1 MNNKIFCI
9 VILLVFLC
17 YSNLEAQ
24 RFGKNKKQYVIF
36 DWKYIESEHFDV
48 YYNDGSKELAEFS
61 IIALENALISI
72 QSTLNYQITARIP
85 VVVYESH
92 NDFQQTNVINMYL
105 SQGIGGVTELYK
117 NRIVIP
123 FQGSY
128 SQLRHVLHHELVHA
142 VINDMFYGGTL
153 QTAVTTRVAE
163 IPLWINE
170 GFAEYESLGGM
181 DIETDMYMRN
191 LTINESLPKLNRIS
205 GYNAYRVGQTF
216 FYFIEKQYG
225 KGKITEFMNKLRLF
239 KGLEMAFRNTFGMGL
254 EDFSDFWQTEIKKWY
269 FPDIARYSSPKEF
282 ANVLTNHEKDNCYYF
297 SSPAISPN
305 GEKMAFISDRQGGI
319 FSVFSAKVENYNERT
334 FKPKKLVSSAR
345 QLDFEQLNV
354 LTPSISWTPDNKK
367 VVISAKSGG
376 EDAIFIIDEATRK
389 YERIL
394 LGMKSITSVNCSYD
408 GKYIVF
414 VGIKK
419 SQSDIYTYNI
429 ITKELIQM
437 TNDAYSDSYP
447 VWAKNSKSIFFISDR
462 EDDLTTTNSADKIEI
477 WKHNYNST
485 DVYNIDISTKKI
497 NRITFTPNINKTCIA
512 VSPDEKKILIVANET
527 GISNIYEMNTE
538 DNNSVMRS
546 LTNSANAIKQI
557 SVTDDGYNLIF
568 SSQVKGGYDIFEL
581 KNIFDKTPIDSVPL
595 TNFVKEKIK
604 TTTIPEIIADD
615 TNFNDTIHNDTPI
628 SYGKFVTDFKHQQF
642 IKPNEDII
650 IPQKIEIKEVDID
663 VRNSVEKDYE
673 VSFSLD
679 AFIVNPYISTFYGV
693 QGNTAALFSDIM
705 GNHQIYL
712 TAYFL
717 SSLENSQFYGA
728 YSYNTKLIDYTFSL
742 YNQSIYTSNWISDPE
757 AGLQERAYPYS
768 YRATGAIVGA
778 SYPFSLFN
786 RVELNLNLVNA
797 AKRNA
802 DYPSYE
808 SISRFL
814 IVPEVQYVLDN
825 SLNGIYA
832 PTRGSRAYFKA
843 LYSPKLGDISSEFI
857 TLVADARHYFEFI
870 PHFMSLALR
879 GSAGISMGASP
890 QKFYMGGTENWLYAD
905 YRYNFEI
912 KNPEDFAFMNNW
924 IMPLR
929 GWAVFQHNT
938 NSFAMANI
946 EYRFPLLLA
955 FGTGGL
961 PLVVQGIMGNVFCDV
976 GFAFDKTVKVKEMQY
991 GDEIFLSMGT
1001 GIRAI
1006 FLGLPIKFD
1015 IAWRRNY
1022 SGWSAPNYLI
1032 SIGLDF

>member
-1 MNNKIFCI
+1 MSKKIFYI
-9 VILLVFLC
+9 ALVLLFLC
-17 YSNLEAQ
+17 FGSLEAQ
-24 RFGKNKKQYVIF
+24 RFGKNKKQYTLF

-48 YYNDGSKELAEFS
+48 YYNDGSKALAEFS
-61 IIALENALISI
+61 VVALENALMNI
-72 QSTLNYQITARIP
+72 QSTLNYRITARIP

-117 NRIVIP
+117 NRIVVP

-142 VINDMFYGGTL
+142 VINDMFYGGTF
-153 QTAVTTRVAE
+153 QTAITTSVAE

-216 FYFIEKQYG
+216 FYFIERQYG
-225 KGKITEFMNKLRLF
+225 KGKVTEFMNKLRIF
-239 KGLEMAFRNTFGMGL
+239 KGLETSFRSSFGMSL
-254 EDFSDFWQTEIKKWY
+254 EDFSEFWQTEIKKWY
-269 FPDIARYSSPKEF
+269 FPDIAIYSSPKEF

-305 GEKMAFISDRQGGI
+305 GEKMAFISDRNGGI
-319 FSVFSAKVENYNERT
+319 FSVFSAKVENYNEKT
-334 FKPKKLVSSAR
+334 FNPKKLVSSAR

-367 VVISAKSGG
+367 VIISAKSGG
-376 EDAIFIIDEATRK
+376 EDAIFIINEATKK
-389 YERIL
+389 YEKIL
-394 LGMKSITSVNCSYD
+394 LGMKSISSVNCSPD
-408 GKYIVF
+408 GKYIAF
-414 VGIKK
+414 VGIKNC
-419 SQSDIYTYNI
+419 QSDIFIYDFA
-429 ITKELIQM
+429 TKNATQL

-447 VWAKNSKSIFFISDR
+447 VWSKDSKSIFFISDR

-485 DVYNIDISTKKI
+485 DVYSIDIATQKI
-497 NRITFTPNINKTCIA
+497 NRITYTPDVNKTCIA
-512 VSPDEKKILIVANET
+512 VSPDAKKILIVANET
-527 GISNIYEMNTE
+527 GISNIYEMDLE
-538 DNNSVMRS
+538 DNNSAMIP

-557 SVTDDGYNLIF
+557 SITNDGYNLIF
-568 SSQVKGGYDIFEL
+568 SSQVKGGYNIFQL
-581 KNIFDKTPIDSVPL
+581 KNIFDKTPIDSVPP
-595 TNFVKEKIK
+595 TNFVKERTKISTIVENIAD
-604 TTTIPEIIADD
+604 TTTDNTSQNA
-615 TNFNDTIHNDTPI
+615 PI
-628 SYGKFVTDFKHQQF
+628 NYGKFRTDFKHQQF

-650 IPQKIEIKEVDID
+650 TTQNLEIKEVDID
-663 VRNSVEKDYE
+663 ARNTIEKDYE

-679 AFIVNPYISTFYGV
+679 AFIMNPYISTFYGV

-712 TAYFL
+712 AAYFL
-717 SSLENSQFYGA
+717 SSLENSQLYCA
-728 YSYNTKLIDYTFSL
+728 YSYSAKLIDYTFSF
-742 YNQSIYTSNWISDPE
+742 YNQSIYTLNWIEDYE
-757 AGLQERAYPYS
+757 AGIPPKNYPYS
-768 YRATGAIVGA
+768 YRATGAIIGA
-778 SYPFSLFN
+778 SYPFSLFD

-802 DYPSYE
+802 DIPWYE
-808 SISRFL
+808 SVNKFL
-814 IVPEVQYVLDN
+814 VVPELQYVLDN

-843 LYSPKLGDISSEFI
+843 LYSPKLGNISSEFI
-857 TLVADARHYFEFI
+857 TLVADARQYFELI
-870 PHFMSLALR
+870 PHFMSFALR
-879 GSAGISMGASP
+879 GSAGISMGANP
-890 QKFYMGGTENWLYAD
+890 QKFYMGGTENWLNPY
-905 YRYNFEI
+905 YMSGNFQLD
-912 KNPEDFAFMNNW
+912 NPEDFAFMNNW

-929 GWAVFQHNT
+929 GWAVFHHNA
-938 NSFAMANI
+938 NSFAMVNA

-961 PLVVQGIMGNVFCDV
+961 PLVVQGIMGNVFCDA
-976 GFAFDKTVKVKEMQY
+976 GFAFNKDIKVKEMQY

-1015 IAWRRNY
+1015 IAWRRDY
-1022 SGWSAPNYLI
+1022 SGWSSPNYLI